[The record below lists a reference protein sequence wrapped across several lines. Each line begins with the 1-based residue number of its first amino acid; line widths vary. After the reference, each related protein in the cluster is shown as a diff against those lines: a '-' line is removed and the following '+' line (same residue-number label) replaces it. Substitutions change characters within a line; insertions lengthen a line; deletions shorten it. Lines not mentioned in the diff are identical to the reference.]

1 MRYRSRPVSSAN
13 PLDLVLNPSAG
24 GGRAGRRL
32 GAVEAALQSA
42 GFAVRVHR
50 TVGRKSLYDTVRR
63 LVTDRHPTVGI
74 MGGDG
79 TFHDAMAALLS
90 PDDTLLDASHTA
102 FAVLPAGTGGDLAAR
117 TLGVP
122 SEPEPMARWL
132 KRARPAPFD
141 LGRLE
146 HRDDAGRPAVTLFC
160 NVASCGLSGRVDALV
175 ARGPK
180 WIGGP
185 GAYLA
190 ASLRA
195 TLGWR
200 HQPVRVT
207 VDGDCVYDGPA
218 MTVAVC
224 NGRAFGAGMK
234 IAPEAR
240 PDDGILEVVV
250 LGDLGVAAL
259 AELTPRLYAG
269 THGSMA
275 GVVTARG
282 RRVTVDT
289 PDRDVRLDVDGET
302 PGTVPGVFSVIP
314 GAVRVLR
321 PAGTTRDE
329 R

>member
-1 MRYRSRPVSSAN
+1 VSAAI
-13 PLDLVLNPSAG
+13 PFDLVLNPTAG

-32 GAVEAALQSA
+32 GALEAALQRA
-42 GFAVRVHR
+42 GFDLRVHR
-50 TVGRKSLYDTVRR
+50 TVGRRSLYDTVRS
-63 LVTDRHPTVGI
+63 LVAEGSPTVGI

-90 PDDTLLDASHTA
+90 PDNTLLDTSHTA
-102 FAVLPAGTGGDLAAR
+102 FAVVPAGTGGDLAAR

-122 SEPEPMARWL
+122 SEPEALARWL
-132 KRARPAPFD
+132 LGARPAPFD
-141 LGRLE
+141 LGRLTY
-146 HRDDAGRPAVTLFC
+146 HDRNNTPAVTLFC
-160 NVASCGLSGRVDALV
+160 NVASCGLSGRVDDLV

-185 GAYLA
+185 ASYFA

-200 HQPVRVT
+200 HQPMRVT
-207 VDGDCVYDGPA
+207 VDGRVVYDGPA

-224 NGRAFGAGMK
+224 NGRAFGGGMK
-234 IAPEAR
+234 IAPDAE
-240 PDDGILEVVV
+240 PDDGVLEVVV
-250 LGDLGVAAL
+250 LGDLGLAAL

-269 THGSMA
+269 THAQMA

-282 RRVTVDT
+282 QRVDIEA
-289 PDRDVRLDVDGET
+289 RDGDVQLDVDGET
-302 PGTVPGVFSVIP
+302 PGRVPGTFSVMP

-321 PAGTTRDE
+321 PVDTRE
-329 R
+329 RR